1 MRHPITISNRKG
13 TFQLLI
19 IMIAVALIVTCTSIM
34 ILYHVVL
41 NEKKEYL
48 KELSENQIGSIRS
61 LYKETKD
68 TKIILRFLKNQQKF
82 NTVLG
87 KTGEFIIG
95 YLKNDTVFFL
105 LDHLQ
110 YDFSNPKPI
119 PLKSRI
125 GIPIQLALSNNT
137 GFIEGSDYSGK
148 KVLAFCDYIPEV
160 HWGIVTKIDIS
171 EMREPFYEAGIYALI
186 SAIILVFIGTLIF
199 IRFSNPIVNQLI
211 ENEKQLTLITD
222 NIPVNI
228 AYIDKDLKYLFVN
241 QKLADRYAKSKE
253 EIIGKK
259 VFDIVPKQDFENAY
273 PSIQKVLAGETVFF
287 ESSVF
292 YPNKQ
297 HHFLNLFYV
306 PHLDSKGK
314 VVAYYLLIQDITEQ
328 KIAEQQLKQYA
339 SELKALNATKDKF
352 FGIIAHD
359 LKNPFASLIGA
370 SEILSNNPGQYDM
383 DVIEKFGSLIFSSA
397 KSGYALLE
405 NLLEWSRSQ
414 TGNIT
419 YNPKKLNFREIV
431 EANLSSIRVSSN
443 NKKIIIRSEIIED
456 IKITADEN
464 MLNTIIRNLLSNAVK
479 FTQEGGMV
487 SVKTEINDNH
497 LTVTVKDTGI
507 GIPKDDINK
516 LFKIDIKYTNIGTA
530 DERGTGLGLLLCK
543 EFVERHSGKI
553 WVESEEGNGSE
564 FKFTLP
570 IF

>member
-1 MRHPITISNRKG
+1 MRQPLTIKTRKG
-13 TFQLLI
+13 TFHLLI
-19 IMIAVALIVTCTSIM
+19 IMISVAIVVTGISIT
-34 ILYHVVL
+34 ILYNVVL

-48 KELSENQIGSIRS
+48 KELSENQIGTIKS
-61 LYKETKD
+61 LYKESNDKNH
-68 TKIILRFLKNQQKF
+68 ILRFLKNQQTF
-82 NTVLG
+82 NNVLG

-110 YDFSNPKPI
+110 YDFSDPKPI
-119 PLKSRI
+119 PLKSKL
-125 GIPIQLALSNNT
+125 GIPIQLALSKNS
-137 GFIEGSDYSGK
+137 GFIKGLDYSGK

-160 HWGIVTKIDIS
+160 QWGIVTKIDIS
-171 EMREPFYEAGIYALI
+171 EMQEPFFEAGIFALI
-186 SAIILVFIGTLIF
+186 SAIIMVSIGTLIF
-199 IRFSNPIVNQLI
+199 IRLSNPIVNKII

-259 VFDIVPKQDFENAY
+259 VAEIIPKKDFESAF

-287 ESSVF
+287 ENSVF
-292 YPNKQ
+292 FPNSQ
-297 HHFLNLFYV
+297 QQFLNLFYV
-306 PHLDSKGK
+306 PHIDSKGK

-359 LKNPFASLIGA
+359 LKNPFASLLGA
-370 SEILSNNPGQYDM
+370 SEILSHNPDQYDF
-383 DVIEKFGSLIFSSA
+383 DTIQKFGSLIYNSA
-397 KSGYALLE
+397 KSGYTLLE

-419 YNPKKLNFREIV
+419 YDPQLLNFREII
-431 EANLSSIRVSSN
+431 ETNLSNIKVSSG
-443 NKKIIIRSEIIED
+443 NKKIKLRSEIIED

-479 FTQEGGMV
+479 FTHEGGEV
-487 SVKTEINDNH
+487 SIKTEKKDNDI
-497 LTVTVKDTGI
+497 TVTVKDTGI
-507 GIPKDDINK
+507 GIPKDGIDK
-516 LFKIDIKYTNIGTA
+516 LFRIDFKYTNIGTA

-543 EFVERHSGKI
+543 EFVEKHGGKI
-553 WVESEEGNGSE
+553 WVESKEGKGSE
-564 FKFTLP
+564 FKFSIP
-570 IF
+570 FI